1 MAATRHVKL
10 NSGWKNFEIS
20 PDLLSDRAFESL
32 ISCKVITD
40 YEIIDPKKRKRIKPK
55 ENESGKTKETKESKI
70 QEKAV
75 KKKKSR
81 KGKSSK
87 TGKDYTTSSVSEID
101 VSSELMKLNNKK
113 HSVTESSSE
122 RPTKKK
128 KQKLK
133 TQNKLDS
140 WTVTSQS
147 TDTDNNTKQN
157 NNKKKKQKP
166 QKAKETFKNEVI
178 KSSESKESTEETR
191 ATSKKRKIKNKNSV
205 ESYSSERKR
214 MKMIKDSDGE
224 ETEAVD
230 NNELMEKMVA
240 WKNFFVPK
248 KVLQALH
255 RNKFFSP
262 TPIQAMSL
270 PSAIRDRKDIVGAA
284 ETGSGKSLA
293 FGIPVIHNILVRKE
307 KEAKSNTSKGET
319 PDVDIDTDDDDDE
332 GNEKSS
338 GSDEDEEI
346 SPDDDS
352 KVEEVVEDD
361 DISGE
366 DDDDDEDEEV
376 LFEDEDIS
384 DDEDA
389 EDYAKN
395 QDSEQTEELGCV
407 KVIDDADFSALGFPN
422 SGPALRKGNKFPLA
436 LILQPTRELAIQV
449 KDHLQVAAA
458 FTDITIA
465 PIVGGM
471 SAEKQKRILKK
482 CPDILV
488 ATPGRLWELME
499 QDPYLSRI
507 DEVDSLVIDEADRMI
522 EKGHFEELTQIL
534 AFINRNEKKKHKR
547 QTFVFSATLTL
558 VHAGP
563 QRSVRKK
570 MTLTEEKKLEALMS
584 KIQMREKP
592 KVIDLTRKI
601 GTVETLT
608 EARINCTLE
617 EKDLFLYYFLTQYP
631 GRRLIFANSKDCIR
645 RLVSILTLLKTDPL
659 PLHAD
664 MHQKQRLKNLER
676 FTANDKAVLLASD
689 VAARGLDIP
698 NVEHVI
704 HYQVPQTVENY
715 VHRSG
720 RTARAMKEGLSIM
733 LISPEDVKNYR
744 KIVHTL
750 NRSEDLP
757 VFPVEYQLL
766 SALKKRL
773 NLAKR
778 IDVEEHRFNK
788 KKRQNEWFEKA
799 AKEMDMLIDDQ
810 ELLTD
815 LGDSFEQSGRKQDL
829 KSMKNELDQMLK
841 QRLAPQAF
849 TGKYL
854 TQSGKLEMSNEEEK
868 KDAVKVVKKDQK
880 LQHKLLESIPHSQ
893 KGNVKKKSK
902 WKKKK

>member
-1 MAATRHVKL
+1 MATTRHVKI

-40 YEIIDPKKRKRIKPK
+40 YEIIDPKKRKRKK
-55 ENESGKTKETKESKI
+55 TNENESGKVKESKI
-70 QEKAV
+70 QDKV
-75 KKKKSR
+75 VIKKTSR
-81 KGKSSK
+81 NKNSSK
-87 TGKDYTTSSVSEID
+87 SGKDCKTSSSSEID
-101 VSSELMKLNNKK
+101 VSSELLKLDNKE
-113 HSVTESSSE
+113 HSVTESSKE
-122 RPTKKK
+122 RSTTKK

-133 TQNKLDS
+133 THKKLDS

-147 TDTDNNTKQN
+147 IDTELTKQN
-157 NNKKKKQKP
+157 TNKKEKQKLE
-166 QKAKETFKNEVI
+166 KSKETLKNEAI
-178 KSSESKESTEETR
+178 KSSESKASTEEMKTKK
-191 ATSKKRKIKNKNSV
+191 KKRKRSKNEKSV

-214 MKMIKDSDGE
+214 MKMMEDSDGDQ
-224 ETEAVD
+224 TDVVD
-230 NNELMEKMVA
+230 NDKLIEKMAA

-248 KVLQALH
+248 KVLQALY

-262 TPIQAMSL
+262 TPIQAMTL
-270 PSAIRDRKDIVGAA
+270 PSAIRDKKDIVGAA
-284 ETGSGKSLA
+284 ETGSGKTLA
-293 FGIPVIHNILVRKE
+293 FGIPVIHNILAHKE
-307 KEAKSNTSKGET
+307 KEAKSNTSVGET
-319 PDVDIDTDDDDDE
+319 SDVVFDTDDDDDDE
-332 GNEKSS
+332 GKEKVR
-338 GSDEDEEI
+338 GLDEDEDK
-346 SPDDDS
+346 SHDDD
-352 KVEEVVEDD
+352 KEIEELFEDEDD
-361 DISGE
+361 D
-366 DDDDDEDEEV
+366 EEV
-376 LFEDEDIS
+376 EELFEDEDIS
-384 DDEDA
+384 EDEDA
-389 EDYAKN
+389 EDDAENK
-395 QDSEQTEELGCV
+395 DSEQIEELGCV

-422 SGPALRKGNKFPLA
+422 TGPSLRKCSKFPLA

-499 QDPYLSRI
+499 QDPYLSHI

-570 MTLTEEKKLEALMS
+570 MTLTEEKKLETLMS

-617 EKDLFLYYFLTQYP
+617 EKDLYLYYFLTQYP
-631 GRRLIFANSKDCIR
+631 GRTLIFANSKDCIR

-676 FTANDKAVLLASD
+676 FTANDNAVLLASD

-720 RTARAMKEGLSIM
+720 RTARAMKEGLSVM

-744 KIVHTL
+744 KITHTL

-799 AKEMDMLIDDQ
+799 AKEMDMLIDDE
-810 ELLTD
+810 ELLSD

-829 KSMKNELDQMLK
+829 KSMKTELDQMLK

-854 TQSGKLEMSNEEEK
+854 TQSGKLDISADEEK
-868 KDAVKVVKKDQK
+868 KDALKVVKKDRK
-880 LQHKLLESIPHSQ
+880 LQHKLLESIPSSQ
-893 KGNVKKKSK
+893 KRHVKKKSK